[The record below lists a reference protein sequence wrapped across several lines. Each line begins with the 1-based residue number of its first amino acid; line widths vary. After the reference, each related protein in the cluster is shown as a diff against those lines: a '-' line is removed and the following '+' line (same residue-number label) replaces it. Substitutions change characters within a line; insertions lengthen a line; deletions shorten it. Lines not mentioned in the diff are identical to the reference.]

1 MSSDAWKTAG
11 WILTP
16 GVMLGREGGM
26 AIKKSLKGPPLPLPP
41 PPPATP
47 DISDMGAAQRSELRR
62 LQRRKGRRATI
73 LSQDVEPAN
82 IQRKTL
88 LGQ

>member
-1 MSSDAWKTAG
+1 MSSDTWKTLG
-11 WILTP
+11 WMYQP
-16 GVMLGREGGM
+16 GLMLGREAGM
-26 AIKKSLKGPPLPLPP
+26 KVKKSLKGPPLPLPP

-47 DISDMGAAQRSELRR
+47 DIGDMGAARRSELRH

-88 LGQ
+88 LGE